1 MQMHKVIGSLWR
13 QRRMGTRNEPCGAPQ
28 KSIYP
33 QGKQKVHKEYINDIK
48 QLKSSVRLWEL
59 EEVNSEAWQLLHFNF
74 HFSQTLQQLISAD
87 LHSLNLRSNQQNNL
101 QLLRSIG
108 KLFMPKQMLWLTEKF
123 FRISR
128 FLCGIKLK
136 NPKSDVSLIAAKKAT
151 SSRKI
156 KMDNDEPFSD
166 TIKVWIAQE
175 KVTLNIGIRFWHSA
189 GNKEVEPKKRHISGI
204 LGITPRGGQR
214 LQRRLITWLT
224 HSCSLLE

>member
-123 FRISR
+123 LGS
-128 FLCGIKLK
+128 
-136 NPKSDVSLIAAKKAT
+136 PVSCVELNWRT
-151 SSRKI
+151 
-156 KMDNDEPFSD
+156 
-166 TIKVWIAQE
+166 Q
-175 KVTLNIGIRFWHSA
+175 KVTSHWL
-189 GNKEVEPKKRHISGI
+189 
-204 LGITPRGGQR
+204 
-214 LQRRLITWLT
+214 LQRRPL
-224 HSCSLLE
+224 HQGK